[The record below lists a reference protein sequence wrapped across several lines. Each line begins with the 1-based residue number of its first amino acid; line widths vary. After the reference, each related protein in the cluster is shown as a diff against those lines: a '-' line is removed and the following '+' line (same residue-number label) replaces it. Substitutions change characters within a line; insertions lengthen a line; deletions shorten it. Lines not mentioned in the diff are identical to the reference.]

1 MDVEFAYAAGLLEYY
16 GFYNYV
22 RSNGQVATGKYWIT
36 NHNDLLPEGFY
47 DFGEDGYYYPAIPE
61 NAHLLMEVDKNVDTD
76 GFWDS
81 NAIANAVRA
90 SADGHLYIEVT
101 DVTFDYEL
109 CGKGGFCIEFEGS
122 YWVMQ
127 WDAVYK
133 VGTGTVMIPVSAGED
148 VILFVNPADVCEDY
162 VDSVFGTISYK
173 VWSDVECELVQGGIG
188 E

>member
-1 MDVEFAYAAGLLEYY
+1 
-16 GFYNYV
+16 
-22 RSNGQVATGKYWIT
+22 
-36 NHNDLLPEGFY
+36 
-47 DFGEDGYYYPAIPE
+47 
-61 NAHLLMEVDKNVDTD
+61 
-76 GFWDS
+76 
-81 NAIANAVRA
+81 
-90 SADGHLYIEVT
+90 
-101 DVTFDYEL
+101 
-109 CGKGGFCIEFEGS
+109 
-122 YWVMQ
+122 MQ

>member
-1 MDVEFAYAAGLLEYY
+1 
-16 GFYNYV
+16 
-22 RSNGQVATGKYWIT
+22 
-36 NHNDLLPEGFY
+36 
-47 DFGEDGYYYPAIPE
+47 
-61 NAHLLMEVDKNVDTD
+61 MEVDKNVDTD

-90 SADGHLYIEVT
+90 SADGNLYIEVT
-101 DVTFDYEL
+101 DVTFEYESA
-109 CGKGGFCIEFEGS
+109 GKGGFCIEFEGS

-148 VILFVNPADVCEDY
+148 VILFVNPAEVCEDY
-162 VDSVFGTISYK
+162 VDSVYGTISYK